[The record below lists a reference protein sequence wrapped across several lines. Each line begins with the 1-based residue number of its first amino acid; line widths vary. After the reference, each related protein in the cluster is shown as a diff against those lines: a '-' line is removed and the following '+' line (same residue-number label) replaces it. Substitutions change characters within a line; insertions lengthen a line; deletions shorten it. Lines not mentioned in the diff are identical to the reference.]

1 MQDYGGWEVI
11 KPLGS
16 GGQSEVYLV
25 RSPAWAS
32 MHEKCLNDLRKAL
45 DGDKRR
51 EIAESIY
58 SYARSFGFHGGRSN
72 AMSGAL
78 KVLQANS
85 ALPLIFEAK
94 G

>member
-16 GGQSEVYLV
+16 GGQSEVYLL
-25 RSPAWAS
+25 RSPARAS
-32 MHEKCLNDLRKAL
+32 MREKCLNDLRKAL

-58 SYARSFGFHGGRSN
+58 S
-72 AMSGAL
+72 
-78 KVLQANS
+78 
-85 ALPLIFEAK
+85 
-94 G
+94 